1 MATSTSVAAWD
12 TVALA
17 EQLQTIASQSQTLMQ
32 SFLSQQQNWGQIGM
46 GDASA
51 IGGPFVDLM
60 SKMAADPA
68 SVARAQV
75 DLFNDSIGLWQKTA
89 ERMLLGRGSEP
100 SPGKNDK
107 RFKHADWTENAMFSF
122 IKESYLVAAKSILS
136 SVRGVRGLDPDTA
149 KKADFYTRQFV
160 DAISPSNFV
169 ATNPEVISRTLET
182 GGQNLLRGLENLLA
196 SPTGQWPVGDLD
208 DRQRRI

>member
-1 MATSTSVAAWD
+1 METGGGGRPIVGCGRGGSVQATDKARDGLSAGRLNEDRRRKHGHEHIGPGLGHRRSCEAAPD
-12 TVALA
+12 NCVR
-17 EQLQTIASQSQTLMQ
+17 SQTLMQ

-100 SPGKNDK
+100 SPGKSDK
-107 RFKHADWTENAMFSF
+107 RFKHADWTE
-122 IKESYLVAAKSILS
+122 
-136 SVRGVRGLDPDTA
+136 
-149 KKADFYTRQFV
+149 
-160 DAISPSNFV
+160 
-169 ATNPEVISRTLET
+169 
-182 GGQNLLRGLENLLA
+182 LRCSA
-196 SPTGQWPVGDLD
+196 S
-208 DRQRRI
+208 